1 MLNISN
7 IDLAD
12 EQTFQRLVVEIA
24 RIHGWRVAHFPASL
38 SVRGRHMTAT
48 AYDARGYPDLTL
60 VHPKRGVMFRELKR
74 DSGKLSEH
82 QIAWLQALNAAG
94 VNAGVWKPSDWPRI
108 LTELG
113 ASERSAS
120 APTNPATRII
130 PDRPHHLRSIESSDD
145 QTT

>member
-1 MLNISN
+1 MLDIGN

-74 DSGKLSEH
+74 DSGKLSEQ

-108 LTELG
+108 LIELG
-113 ASERSAS
+113 ASERSAN
-120 APTNPATRII
+120 APADPATCII
-130 PDRPHHLRSIESSDD
+130 PDCPRHLRSIEGGDHPA
-145 QTT
+145 T